1 MKKERKM
8 ENQEAVIKIRTTESE
23 LECIIWAL
31 TAIKTVRIPV
41 SPKWKTPYK
50 SLLKDMLRVKDALA
64 EEKRTRTAE
73 LIRENQIGNT
83 KKSRFDVDVE
93 KEIQKAQ
100 GTVVAGCK
108 DGDCD

>member
-1 MKKERKM
+1 M

-50 SLLKDMLRVKDALA
+50 SLLKDMLRIKDALA

-100 GTVVAGCK
+100 GTLVAGCK

>member
-1 MKKERKM
+1 M

-73 LIRENQIGNT
+73 LIKENQIGNT
-83 KKSRFDVDVE
+83 KKSRFDVDIE

-100 GTVVAGCK
+100 GTLVAGCK

>member
-1 MKKERKM
+1 
-8 ENQEAVIKIRTTESE
+8 
-23 LECIIWAL
+23 
-31 TAIKTVRIPV
+31 
-41 SPKWKTPYK
+41 
-50 SLLKDMLRVKDALA
+50 MLRVKDALA

-100 GTVVAGCK
+100 GTLVAGCK

>member
-1 MKKERKM
+1 MKEKRM
-8 ENQEAVIKIRTTESE
+8 ENQETVIKIRTTESE

-41 SPKWKTPYK
+41 SPEWKTPYK
-50 SLLKDMLRVKDALA
+50 VLLKDMLRVKDALA

-73 LIRENQIGNT
+73 LIKENQIGNT

-100 GTVVAGCK
+100 GTLVAGCK

>member
-1 MKKERKM
+1 MKEKRM
-8 ENQEAVIKIRTTESE
+8 ENQEVVFKLRTTESE

-41 SPKWKTPYK
+41 SPEWKTPYK
-50 SLLKDMLRVKDALA
+50 VLLKDMLRVKDALA

-73 LIRENQIGNT
+73 LIKENQIGNT

-93 KEIQKAQ
+93 KEIQKSQ
-100 GTVVAGCK
+100 GTLVAGCK
-108 DGDCD
+108 GGDCD

>member
-1 MKKERKM
+1 M

-73 LIRENQIGNT
+73 LIKENQIGNT

-100 GTVVAGCK
+100 GTLVAGCK

>member
-1 MKKERKM
+1 MKEKRM
-8 ENQEAVIKIRTTESE
+8 ENQEAVITIRTTESE

-41 SPKWKTPYK
+41 SPEWKIPYK

-73 LIRENQIGNT
+73 LIKENQIGNT

-100 GTVVAGCK
+100 GTLVAGCK

>member
-1 MKKERKM
+1 M
-8 ENQEAVIKIRTTESE
+8 ENQEAVITIRTTESE

-41 SPKWKTPYK
+41 SPEWKIPYK

-73 LIRENQIGNT
+73 LIKENQIGNT

-100 GTVVAGCK
+100 GTLVAGCK

>member
-1 MKKERKM
+1 M

-73 LIRENQIGNT
+73 LIKENQIGNT

-100 GTVVAGCK
+100 GILVAGCK

>member
-1 MKKERKM
+1 MKEKRM
-8 ENQEAVIKIRTTESE
+8 ENQEVVIKIRTTESE

-41 SPKWKTPYK
+41 SPEWKTPYK
-50 SLLKDMLRVKDALA
+50 VLLKDMLRVKDALA

-73 LIRENQIGNT
+73 LIKENQIGNT

-93 KEIQKAQ
+93 KEIEKAQ
-100 GTVVAGCK
+100 GTFVAGCK
-108 DGDCD
+108 GGDCD

>member
-1 MKKERKM
+1 MIRQKK
-8 ENQEAVIKIRTTESE
+8 
-23 LECIIWAL
+23 
-31 TAIKTVRIPV
+31 KTKFGKRI
-41 SPKWKTPYK
+41 
-50 SLLKDMLRVKDALA
+50 
-64 EEKRTRTAE
+64 EKRTRTAE

-100 GTVVAGCK
+100 GTLVAGCK

>member
-1 MKKERKM
+1 MKEKRM
-8 ENQEAVIKIRTTESE
+8 ENQEVVFKLRTTESE

-41 SPKWKTPYK
+41 SPEWKTPYK
-50 SLLKDMLRVKDALA
+50 VLLKDMLRVKDALA

-73 LIRENQIGNT
+73 LIKENQIGNT

-93 KEIQKAQ
+93 KEIKKSQ
-100 GTVVAGCK
+100 GTLVAGCK
-108 DGDCD
+108 GGDCD